1 MARTM
6 IQRASEDQKPT
17 YVNGSGYFT
26 MEIHHGG
33 FFAFI
38 PDRFYMGGKID
49 YYDFGDP
56 DLLSLLDI
64 KDKAKDDLG
73 YPDEEQVN
81 YYWCKPGSSLN
92 LGIEKLNNDKD
103 VCEMA
108 LHASKTT
115 RVALYMEPMIELDVG
130 SCEQQT
136 VDTKTILD
144 ELNNDSN
151 QQHPDDHVI
160 AEELDNRDE
169 EMDDGEKDHANRSD
183 DESDSLF
190 IESYYDLTDDDE
202 LSDKNVD
209 THVEVGVGTKT
220 STTID
225 DVPKDS
231 NSDTDYELSDELH
244 SVDDSSEDDLVMRRR
259 YPEFRAETDMQNPQF
274 GIGMLFASMKE
285 FRQAIREYSIKNRYN
300 IKLVK
305 NEKDKVRAVCKEGC
319 PWLIYASWIT
329 GKKTVQVKRYDFE
342 HKCFKNFKNKFVT
355 SSWLAKKYI
364 DRFRNNP
371 KWPLTA
377 FGECVTADIMALLKL
392 WRILFQM
399 LSTDFDLENFKFGSS
414 HGQFVVDLIQ
424 KTCSCRRWDLTGLPY
439 PHAISAMLHENLRPK
454 D

>member
-1 MARTM
+1 MGRTM
-6 IQRASEDQKPT
+6 IRRASEDQKPK

-49 YYDFGDP
+49 YYDLCDP

-64 KDKAKDDLG
+64 KDKTKDDLG

-81 YYWCKPGSSLN
+81 YYWCKPGNSLN

-108 LHASKTT
+108 LHASKTK
-115 RVALYMEPMIELDVG
+115 RVALYMEPMIVTTEM
-130 SCEQQT
+130 SQ
-136 VDTKTILD
+136 TILND
-144 ELNNDSN
+144 MFRMFDDTEQTLSKELNDGVR
-151 QQHPDDHVI
+151 QDDHVI

-169 EMDDGEKDHANRSD
+169 EMDGCEKDHANRSD

-190 IESYYDLTDDDE
+190 IESDYDLTDDDE
-202 LSDKNVD
+202 LFDKNVD
-209 THVEVGVGTKT
+209 THAEVGVGTKT

-231 NSDTDYELSDELH
+231 NSETDYELSDELH
-244 SVDDSSEDDLVMRRR
+244 SVDDSSEDDLVMQRR
-259 YPEFRAETDMQNPQF
+259 YPEFRAKTDMQNPQF

-300 IKLVK
+300 IKMVK
-305 NEKDKVRAVCKEGC
+305 NENKVRAVCKEGC

-329 GKKTVQVKRYDFE
+329 DKKTDSKGTIFDCMFSELLCV
-342 HKCFKNFKNKFVT
+342 CIN
-355 SSWLAKKYI
+355 YI
-364 DRFRNNP
+364 
-371 KWPLTA
+371 TCA
-377 FGECVTADIMALLKL
+377 IM
-392 WRILFQM
+392 
-399 LSTDFDLENFKFGSS
+399 
-414 HGQFVVDLIQ
+414 
-424 KTCSCRRWDLTGLPY
+424 
-439 PHAISAMLHENLRPK
+439 
-454 D
+454 